1 MVAPEVVEVMVTVCA
16 GPKDPPLGE
25 KVGAATAPLMVNVP
39 VATPE
44 STYRD
49 FIAIA
54 LSVVV
59 LETVIAAEYSVDAAV
74 GVVPLVV

>member
-1 MVAPEVVEVMVTVCA
+1 M
-16 GPKDPPLGE
+16 K
-25 KVGAATAPLMVNVP
+25 KVGAATTPLIVNVP
-39 VATPE
+39 VATAE
-44 STYRD
+44 STYRA

-59 LETVIAAEYSVDAAV
+59 LETVIAAEYRVDAAV